1 MEIEREKLFLSE
13 TPDRQIAKSTD
24 EKVERV
30 HIYRVNR
37 DSKQA
42 GEDIVVKEL
51 PLTIMLN
58 GRELVTLL
66 CSPANLKYLAIG
78 FLLSEGLLRGRN
90 DIKSIIDDEQRGIVR
105 VETVADLNGEE
116 EQVFKRIITPGCGR
130 GAAFYSSADAVG
142 MREVKSELQVNG
154 AEILELMTL
163 FHHLSETY
171 RSTGGVHSAALCDNK
186 TLNIFSEDIGRHNAI
201 DKIFGQCIWEGIS
214 TNNQIVLTS
223 GRISSEIV
231 IKIARNNIPVLA
243 SKSAPTNT
251 AVKLADL
258 LGITLIGFVRGTRM
272 NVYSHHQRIVSD
284 AWDCINAR
292 LDKTIKL

>member
-1 MEIEREKLFLSE
+1 MQIERGKLFLAE
-13 TPDRQIAKSTD
+13 YPDCQLVKSAD
-24 EKVERV
+24 GKVESV
-30 HIYRVNR
+30 DIYRIDR

-51 PLTIMLN
+51 PLTIVLN

-78 FLLSEGLLRGRN
+78 FLLSEGLLHSRN
-90 DIKSIIDDEQRGIVR
+90 DIKSIIDDEQRGVVR
-105 VETVADLNGEE
+105 VETVTDLNGEE

-130 GAAFYSSADAVG
+130 GAAFYSAADAAG
-142 MREVKSELQVNG
+142 MNGVKSDLQVKG
-154 AEILELMTL
+154 AGILELMSQ
-163 FHHLSETY
+163 FQHRSDTY
-171 RSTGGVHSAALCDNK
+171 RSTGGVHSAALCENK
-186 TLNIFSEDIGRHNAI
+186 SLNVFSEDIGRHNAI
-201 DKIFGQCIWEGIS
+201 DKIFGQCLWEGIP
-214 TNNQIVLTS
+214 TTDQIILTS

-231 IKIARNNIPVLA
+231 IKIARNNVPILA

-258 LGITLIGFVRGTRM
+258 LSITLIGFVRGTRM

-284 AWDCINAR
+284 A
-292 LDKTIKL
+292 

>member
-13 TPDRQIAKSTD
+13 TPDRQLAKSTD

-284 AWDCINAR
+284 A
-292 LDKTIKL
+292 

>member
-1 MEIEREKLFLSE
+1 MQNERGKLLAES
-13 TPDRQIAKSTD
+13 PDGQLFKSAD
-24 EKVERV
+24 ENIEKVD
-30 HIYRVNR
+30 IYRVNR

-42 GEDIVVKEL
+42 SEDIVVKEL
-51 PLTIMLN
+51 PLTILLN

-78 FLLSEGLLRGRN
+78 FLLSEGLLHSRN
-90 DIKSIIDDEQRGIVR
+90 DIKRIIDDGKRGIVR
-105 VETVADLNGEE
+105 VETVTDLNGEE

-154 AEILELMTL
+154 AEILDLMTH
-163 FHHLSETY
+163 FQHLSETY

-186 TLNIFSEDIGRHNAI
+186 NLNVFSEDIGRHNAI

-214 TNNQIVLTS
+214 TNNQIILTS

-284 AWDCINAR
+284 A
-292 LDKTIKL
+292 

>member
-1 MEIEREKLFLSE
+1 LFLPE
-13 TPDRQIAKSTD
+13 TPDRQLVKSTD
-24 EKVERV
+24 EKVEKV
-30 HIYRVNR
+30 NIYRVTH

-51 PLTIMLN
+51 PLTILLN

-78 FLLSEGLLRGRN
+78 FLLSEGLLRSRN

-105 VETVADLNGEE
+105 IETVTDLHGEE

-142 MREVKSELQVNG
+142 MNEVKSELQVNG
-154 AEILELMTL
+154 DEILELMTQ
-163 FHHLSETY
+163 FQHLSETY
-171 RSTGGVHSAALCDNK
+171 RLTGGVHSAALCDNK
-186 TLNIFSEDIGRHNAI
+186 SLNIFSEDIGRHNAI
-201 DKIFGQCIWEGIS
+201 DKIFGQCLWEGIS
-214 TNNQIVLTS
+214 TDNHIILSS

-272 NVYSHHQRIVSD
+272 NVYSHHQRIVSND
-284 AWDCINAR
+284 
-292 LDKTIKL
+292 

>member
-1 MEIEREKLFLSE
+1 LFLPE
-13 TPDRQIAKSTD
+13 TPDRQLVKSTD
-24 EKVERV
+24 EKVEKV
-30 HIYRVNR
+30 NIYRVTR

-51 PLTIMLN
+51 PLTILLN

-78 FLLSEGLLRGRN
+78 FLLSEGLLRSRN

-105 VETVADLNGEE
+105 IETVTDLHGEE

-142 MREVKSELQVNG
+142 MNEVKSELHVNG
-154 AEILELMTL
+154 AEILELMTQ
-163 FHHLSETY
+163 FQHLSETY

-186 TLNIFSEDIGRHNAI
+186 SLNIFSEDIGRHNAI
-201 DKIFGQCIWEGIS
+201 DKIFGQCLWEGIS
-214 TNNQIVLTS
+214 TDNHIILSS

-272 NVYSHHQRIVSD
+272 NVYSHHQRIVSND
-284 AWDCINAR
+284 
-292 LDKTIKL
+292 

>member
-1 MEIEREKLFLSE
+1 MQNEKEKLFLAES
-13 TPDRQIAKSTD
+13 PDRQLFKST
-24 EKVERV
+24 EENVERV
-30 HIYRVNR
+30 AIYRVDR

-51 PLTIMLN
+51 PLTIVLN

-78 FLLSEGLLRGRN
+78 FLLSEGLLHSRN
-90 DIKSIIDDEQRGIVR
+90 DIKSIIDDEQRGMVR
-105 VETVADLNGEE
+105 VETVTDLNGEE

-130 GAAFYSSADAVG
+130 GAVFYSAADAVG
-142 MREVKSELQVNG
+142 MNGVKSDFQANG
-154 AEILELMTL
+154 TEILGLMSQ
-163 FHHLSETY
+163 FQHRSETY

-186 TLNIFSEDIGRHNAI
+186 NLNVFSEDIGRHNAI

-214 TNNQIVLTS
+214 THNQIILTS

-231 IKIARNNIPVLA
+231 IKIARNNVPVLA
-243 SKSAPTNT
+243 SKSAPTNS

-272 NVYSHHQRIVSD
+272 NVYSHHQRVVSD
-284 AWDCINAR
+284 P
-292 LDKTIKL
+292 

>member
-1 MEIEREKLFLSE
+1 LFLPE
-13 TPDRQIAKSTD
+13 TPDRQSVKSAD
-24 EKVERV
+24 EKVEKV
-30 HIYRVNR
+30 DIYRVTR

-51 PLTIMLN
+51 PLTILLN

-90 DIKSIIDDEQRGIVR
+90 DIKSITDDEQRGIVR
-105 VETVADLNGEE
+105 VETVTDLNGEE

-163 FHHLSETY
+163 FQHLSETY
-171 RSTGGVHSAALCDNK
+171 RATGGVHSAALCDNK
-186 TLNIFSEDIGRHNAI
+186 SLNIFSEDIGRHNAI
-201 DKIFGQCIWEGIS
+201 DKIFGQCLWEGIS

-284 AWDCINAR
+284 A
-292 LDKTIKL
+292 

>member
-1 MEIEREKLFLSE
+1 MLAES
-13 TPDRQIAKSTD
+13 PDGQFFKSAD
-24 EKVERV
+24 ENIEKVD
-30 HIYRVNR
+30 IYRVNR

-51 PLTIMLN
+51 PLTILLN

-78 FLLSEGLLRGRN
+78 FLLSEGLLHSRN
-90 DIKSIIDDEQRGIVR
+90 DIKRIIDDGKRGIVR
-105 VETVADLNGEE
+105 VETVTDLNGEE

-130 GAAFYSSADAVG
+130 GAAFYSAADAVG
-142 MREVKSELQVNG
+142 MNEVKSDLQVNG
-154 AEILELMTL
+154 AEILELMSH
-163 FHHLSETY
+163 FQQRSETY
-171 RSTGGVHSAALCDNK
+171 RSTGGVHSAALCDKKN
-186 TLNIFSEDIGRHNAI
+186 LNVFSEDIGRHNAI

-214 TNNQIVLTS
+214 TNNQIILTS

-231 IKIARNNIPVLA
+231 IKIARNNVPVLA
-243 SKSAPTNT
+243 SKSAPTDT

-258 LGITLIGFVRGTRM
+258 LGITLIGFVRGMRM

-284 AWDCINAR
+284 
-292 LDKTIKL
+292 T

>member
-13 TPDRQIAKSTD
+13 TPDRQLAKSTD

-66 CSPANLKYLAIG
+66 CSPANLKYLAFG

-284 AWDCINAR
+284 A
-292 LDKTIKL
+292 

>member
-1 MEIEREKLFLSE
+1 LFLPE
-13 TPDRQIAKSTD
+13 TPDRQLVKSTD
-24 EKVERV
+24 EKVEKV
-30 HIYRVNR
+30 NIYRVTR

-51 PLTIMLN
+51 PLTILLN

-78 FLLSEGLLRGRN
+78 FLLSEGLLRSRN

-105 VETVADLNGEE
+105 IETVTDLHGEE

-142 MREVKSELQVNG
+142 MNEVKSELQVNG
-154 AEILELMTL
+154 DEILELMTQ
-163 FHHLSETY
+163 FQRLSETY

-186 TLNIFSEDIGRHNAI
+186 SLNIFSEDIGRHNAI
-201 DKIFGQCIWEGIS
+201 DKIFGQCLWEGIS
-214 TNNQIVLTS
+214 TDNHIILSS

-272 NVYSHHQRIVSD
+272 NVYSHHQRIVSND
-284 AWDCINAR
+284 
-292 LDKTIKL
+292 

>member
-13 TPDRQIAKSTD
+13 TPDRQLAKSTD

-30 HIYRVNR
+30 DIYRVNR

-51 PLTIMLN
+51 PLTILLN

-66 CSPANLKYLAIG
+66 CSPANLKYLAFG

-284 AWDCINAR
+284 A
-292 LDKTIKL
+292 

>member
-1 MEIEREKLFLSE
+1 LFLPE
-13 TPDRQIAKSTD
+13 TPDRQSVKSAD
-24 EKVERV
+24 EKVEKV
-30 HIYRVNR
+30 DIYRVTR

-51 PLTIMLN
+51 PLTILLN

-90 DIKSIIDDEQRGIVR
+90 DIKSITDDEQRGIVR
-105 VETVADLNGEE
+105 VETVTDLNGEE

-163 FHHLSETY
+163 FQHLSETY
-171 RSTGGVHSAALCDNK
+171 RATGGVHSAALCDNK
-186 TLNIFSEDIGRHNAI
+186 SLNIFSEDIGRHNAI
-201 DKIFGQCIWEGIS
+201 DKILGQCLWEGIS

-284 AWDCINAR
+284 A
-292 LDKTIKL
+292 

>member
-1 MEIEREKLFLSE
+1 MLLKNCR
-13 TPDRQIAKSTD
+13 
-24 EKVERV
+24 
-30 HIYRVNR
+30 
-37 DSKQA
+37 
-42 GEDIVVKEL
+42 
-51 PLTIMLN
+51 LTIVLN

-78 FLLSEGLLRGRN
+78 FLLSEGLLRNRN

-105 VETVADLNGEE
+105 IETVTDLNGEE

-130 GAAFYSSADAVG
+130 GAAFYSAADAAL
-142 MREVKSELQVNG
+142 MNEVKSELQVNG
-154 AEILELMTL
+154 AEILELMSN
-163 FHHLSETY
+163 FQHRSETY

-186 TLNIFSEDIGRHNAI
+186 NLNVFSEDIGRHNAI
-201 DKIFGQCIWEGIS
+201 DKIFGQCLWEGIP
-214 TNNQIVLTS
+214 TTDQIILTS

-231 IKIARNNIPVLA
+231 IKIARNNVPILA

-272 NVYSHHQRIVSD
+272 NVYSQHRRIISD
-284 AWDCINAR
+284 A
-292 LDKTIKL
+292 

>member
-1 MEIEREKLFLSE
+1 LFLPE
-13 TPDRQIAKSTD
+13 TPDRQLVKSTD
-24 EKVERV
+24 EKVEKV
-30 HIYRVNR
+30 NIYRVTR

-51 PLTIMLN
+51 PLTILLN

-78 FLLSEGLLRGRN
+78 FLLSEGLLRSRN

-105 VETVADLNGEE
+105 IETVTDLHGEE

-142 MREVKSELQVNG
+142 MNEVKSELQVNG
-154 AEILELMTL
+154 DEILELMTQ
-163 FHHLSETY
+163 FQRLSETY

-186 TLNIFSEDIGRHNAI
+186 SLNIFSEDIGRHNAI
-201 DKIFGQCIWEGIS
+201 DKIFGQCLWEGIS
-214 TNNQIVLTS
+214 TDNHIILSS

-284 AWDCINAR
+284 A
-292 LDKTIKL
+292 

>member
-1 MEIEREKLFLSE
+1 MQTERGKLFVAES
-13 TPDRQIAKSTD
+13 PDCQLVKSAD
-24 EKVERV
+24 ENVERV
-30 HIYRVNR
+30 AIYRIDR

-51 PLTIMLN
+51 PLTILLN

-78 FLLSEGLLRGRN
+78 FLLSEGLLHSRN
-90 DIKSIIDDEQRGIVR
+90 DIKSIIDDEQRGVVR
-105 VETVADLNGEE
+105 VETVTDLNGEE

-130 GAAFYSSADAVG
+130 GAAFYSAADAAG
-142 MREVKSELQVNG
+142 MNGVKSDLQVTG
-154 AEILELMTL
+154 AEILGLMNQ
-163 FHHLSETY
+163 FQHRSETY
-171 RSTGGVHSAALCDNK
+171 RSTGGVHSAALCDNNI
-186 TLNIFSEDIGRHNAI
+186 LNVFSEDIGRHNAI
-201 DKIFGQCIWEGIS
+201 DKIFGQCLWEGIS
-214 TNNQIVLTS
+214 TNNQIILTS

-231 IKIARNNIPVLA
+231 IKIARNNVPILA

-272 NVYSHHQRIVSD
+272 NVYSHHQRIVPG
-284 AWDCINAR
+284 
-292 LDKTIKL
+292 T

>member
-1 MEIEREKLFLSE
+1 MFLPE
-13 TPDRQIAKSTD
+13 TPDRQLVKSTD

-30 HIYRVNR
+30 DIYRVNR

-51 PLTIMLN
+51 PLTILLN

-78 FLLSEGLLRGRN
+78 FLLSEGLLRSRN

-105 VETVADLNGEE
+105 IETVTDLHGEE

-142 MREVKSELQVNG
+142 MNEVKSELQVNG
-154 AEILELMTL
+154 DEILELMTQ
-163 FHHLSETY
+163 FQRLSETY

-186 TLNIFSEDIGRHNAI
+186 SLNIFSEDIGRHNAI
-201 DKIFGQCIWEGIS
+201 DKIFGQCLWEGIS
-214 TNNQIVLTS
+214 TDNHIILSS

-284 AWDCINAR
+284 A
-292 LDKTIKL
+292 

>member
-1 MEIEREKLFLSE
+1 MQNERGKLLAES
-13 TPDRQIAKSTD
+13 PDGQLFKSAD
-24 EKVERV
+24 ENIEKVD
-30 HIYRVNR
+30 IYRVNR

-51 PLTIMLN
+51 PLTILLN

-78 FLLSEGLLRGRN
+78 FLLSEGLLHSRN
-90 DIKSIIDDEQRGIVR
+90 DIKRIIADGKRGIVR
-105 VETVADLNGEE
+105 VETVTDLNGEE

-130 GAAFYSSADAVG
+130 GAAFYSAADAVG
-142 MREVKSELQVNG
+142 MNEVKSDLQVNG
-154 AEILELMTL
+154 AEILELMSH
-163 FHHLSETY
+163 FQQRSETY
-171 RSTGGVHSAALCDNK
+171 RSTGGVHSAALCDKKN
-186 TLNIFSEDIGRHNAI
+186 LNVFSEDIGRHNAI

-214 TNNQIVLTS
+214 TNNQIILTS

-231 IKIARNNIPVLA
+231 IKIARNNVPVLA
-243 SKSAPTNT
+243 SKSAPTDT

-258 LGITLIGFVRGTRM
+258 LGITLIGFVRGMRM

-284 AWDCINAR
+284 
-292 LDKTIKL
+292 T

>member
-1 MEIEREKLFLSE
+1 LFLPE
-13 TPDRQIAKSTD
+13 TPDRQLVKSTD
-24 EKVERV
+24 EKVEKV
-30 HIYRVNR
+30 NIYRVTR

-51 PLTIMLN
+51 PLTILLN

-78 FLLSEGLLRGRN
+78 FLLSEGLLRSRN

-105 VETVADLNGEE
+105 IETVTDLHGEE

-142 MREVKSELQVNG
+142 MNEVKSELQVNG
-154 AEILELMTL
+154 DEILELMTQ
-163 FHHLSETY
+163 FQHLSETY

-186 TLNIFSEDIGRHNAI
+186 SLNIFSEDIGRHNAI
-201 DKIFGQCIWEGIS
+201 DKIFGQCLWEGIS
-214 TNNQIVLTS
+214 TDNHIILSS

-284 AWDCINAR
+284 A
-292 LDKTIKL
+292 

>member
-1 MEIEREKLFLSE
+1 MFLPE
-13 TPDRQIAKSTD
+13 TPDRQLVKSTD
-24 EKVERV
+24 EKVEKV
-30 HIYRVNR
+30 NIYRVTH

-51 PLTIMLN
+51 PLTILLN

-78 FLLSEGLLRGRN
+78 FLLSEGLLRSRN

-105 VETVADLNGEE
+105 IETVTDLHGEE

-142 MREVKSELQVNG
+142 MNEVKSELQVNG
-154 AEILELMTL
+154 DEILELMTQ
-163 FHHLSETY
+163 FQHLSETY
-171 RSTGGVHSAALCDNK
+171 RLTGGVHSAALCDNK
-186 TLNIFSEDIGRHNAI
+186 SLNIFSEDIGRHNAI
-201 DKIFGQCIWEGIS
+201 DKIFGQCLWEGIS
-214 TNNQIVLTS
+214 TNNQIILSS

-284 AWDCINAR
+284 A
-292 LDKTIKL
+292 